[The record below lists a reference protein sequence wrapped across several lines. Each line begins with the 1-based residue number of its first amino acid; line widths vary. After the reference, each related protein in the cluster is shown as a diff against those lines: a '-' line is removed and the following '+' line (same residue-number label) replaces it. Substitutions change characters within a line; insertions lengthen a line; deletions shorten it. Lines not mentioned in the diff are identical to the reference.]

1 MVVIFIL
8 KICNVKG
15 YIFDLDGTLID
26 SMPLWYNV
34 DRIFL
39 SEHGVTPPDNI
50 SEIVKKMTVEQSS
63 KYFLDTFN
71 LKVSQQQIIN
81 RIEEIV
87 AENYEKTIPL
97 KKGIY
102 ELLDYL
108 DSKNIPYGVATATYR
123 SLAVTCLTRLGLINR
138 IKFLETCSEIGKGK
152 EFPDIFFK
160 CAKRL
165 RLPPKSIAVV
175 EDSLYCLETAKNHG
189 FFTIAIYDK
198 SSNNDWNKIQNIC
211 DLTFNSANDFFNH
224 LKSDIL

>member
-1 MVVIFIL
+1 MNISNI
-8 KICNVKG
+8 KG

-39 SEHGVTPPDNI
+39 SEHGITPPDNI

-63 KYFLDTFN
+63 RYFLDTFN
-71 LKVSQQQIIN
+71 LKISQEETIS

-87 AENYEKTIPL
+87 AESYAKTIPL
-97 KKGIY
+97 KEGIS

-123 SLAVTCLTRLGLINR
+123 SLAVSCLTRLGLVDR

-152 EFPDIFFK
+152 EYPDIFFK
-160 CAKRL
+160 CAESL
-165 RLPPKSIAVV
+165 GLPTESIAIV

-189 FFTIAIYDK
+189 FFTIAIYDSA
-198 SSNNDWNKIQNIC
+198 SSNDWNKIEKIC
-211 DLTFNSANDFFNH
+211 NLTFNSAIEF
-224 LKSDIL
+224 LEYIKG

>member
-1 MVVIFIL
+1 MVVIFIFD
-8 KICNVKG
+8 ISNIKG

-39 SEHGVTPPDNI
+39 SENGVTPPDNI

-63 KYFLDTFN
+63 RYFIDTFN
-71 LKVSQQQIIN
+71 LKISQQQIIN
-81 RIEEIV
+81 RIEQIV
-87 AENYEKTIPL
+87 AENYKNTIPL
-97 KKGIY
+97 KEGVSN
-102 ELLDYL
+102 LLDHL

-123 SLAVTCLTRLGLINR
+123 SLATSCLTRLNLINR

-160 CAKRL
+160 CAENLKL
-165 RLPPKSIAVV
+165 SPKSVAVV

-189 FFTIAIYDK
+189 FFTIAIWDK
-198 SSNNDWNKIQNIC
+198 SNNSDWQSIENLC
-211 DLTFNSANDFFNH
+211 DLSFQSINDF
-224 LKSDIL
+224 LIYVKKSF